1 MDNGSEAETAA
12 SAMNSDGAATLD
24 SDPYKDPNSTYP
36 HPLSLH
42 SPRGIAEKN
51 DYDFNDNN
59 DFAVRY
65 VSALAAEL
73 RVMTVPGAKVMQAY
87 VTENYEMIVEFVR
100 QYRLYDDG
108 IYKPSKGSGSGRTTR
123 VLVLEH
129 HPRHGGGG
137 DFSPVPK
144 VPLSRT

>member
-24 SDPYKDPNSTYP
+24 SDPYKDPISTYP

-42 SPRGIAEKN
+42 SPRRIAEKN

-65 VSALAAEL
+65 VSALGAEL
-73 RVMTVPGAKVMQAY
+73 RITM
-87 VTENYEMIVEFVR
+87 
-100 QYRLYDDG
+100 
-108 IYKPSKGSGSGRTTR
+108 
-123 VLVLEH
+123 
-129 HPRHGGGG
+129 
-137 DFSPVPK
+137 FSHFLQK
-144 VPLSRT
+144 S